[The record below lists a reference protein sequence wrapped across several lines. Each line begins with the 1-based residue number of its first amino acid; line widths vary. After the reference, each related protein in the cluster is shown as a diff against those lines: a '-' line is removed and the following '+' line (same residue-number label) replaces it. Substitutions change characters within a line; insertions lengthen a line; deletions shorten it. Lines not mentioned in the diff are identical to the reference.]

1 MNKKQVEIIKTLV
14 ANAPK
19 WAKWLALDADGST
32 TYFSEKPRPVKD
44 GKFWATQNLETEFEN
59 DCESRKGFEEIW
71 EKTLTKINSNTKGKI
86 NE

>member
-32 TYFSEKPRPVKD
+32 TYFSDKPRLIKD
-44 GKFWATQNLETEFEN
+44 GKFWANRNLETEFEN
-59 DCESRKGFEEIW
+59 DCEPRMGFEEIW